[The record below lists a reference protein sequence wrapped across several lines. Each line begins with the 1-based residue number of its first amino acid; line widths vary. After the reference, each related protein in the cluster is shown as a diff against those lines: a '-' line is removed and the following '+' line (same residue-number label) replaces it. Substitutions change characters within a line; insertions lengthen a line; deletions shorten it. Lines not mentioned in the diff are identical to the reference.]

1 MSIFFRFWPK
11 MTLLMR
17 TGGVTKIILCGAHF
31 YTYIIA
37 PFYAFFR
44 IPALMYTFTRG
55 IEVGIP
61 TRVDRFSNLKN
72 CKYFWK
78 KLKNCKYF
86 WKNLKSCK
94 YFWKNLKSCKY
105 FEKKYTFTRA
115 SGERK
120 NAIFLVRF
128 WNLKSCKVFV
138 KNYNSTRSSGV
149 CKNAQESAIFGEAV
163 KTRSKKV

>member
-1 MSIFFRFWPK
+1 MIRFLRAPLGSLDNLMDWTKSRQRIVLLPKMLYKVTEIESCATMRESYSDFQLRQKKTEFDPKKLRFGLSFMLFSFFLLLKNWQMSIFFRFWPK

-72 CKYFWK
+72 CKYF
-78 KLKNCKYF
+78 
-86 WKNLKSCK
+86 
-94 YFWKNLKSCKY
+94 
-105 FEKKYTFTRA
+105 
-115 SGERK
+115 
-120 NAIFLVRF
+120 
-128 WNLKSCKVFV
+128 
-138 KNYNSTRSSGV
+138 
-149 CKNAQESAIFGEAV
+149 
-163 KTRSKKV
+163 

>member
-1 MSIFFRFWPK
+1 MIRFLRAPLGSLDNLMDWTKSRQRIVLLPKMLYKVTEIESCATMRESYSDFQLRQKKTEFDPKKLRFGLSFMLFSFFLLLKNWQMSIFFRFWPK

-44 IPALMYTFTRG
+44 ISALMYTFTRG

-72 CKYFWK
+72 CKYF
-78 KLKNCKYF
+78 
-86 WKNLKSCK
+86 
-94 YFWKNLKSCKY
+94 
-105 FEKKYTFTRA
+105 
-115 SGERK
+115 
-120 NAIFLVRF
+120 
-128 WNLKSCKVFV
+128 
-138 KNYNSTRSSGV
+138 
-149 CKNAQESAIFGEAV
+149 
-163 KTRSKKV
+163 

>member
-1 MSIFFRFWPK
+1 MSFFFRFWPK

-37 PFYAFFR
+37 PFYAFLR
-44 IPALMYTFTRG
+44 ISALMYTFTRG
-55 IEVGIP
+55 VEVGIP

-78 KLKNCKYF
+78 K
-86 WKNLKSCK
+86 
-94 YFWKNLKSCKY
+94 LKSCKY